1 MAVQTYNLRP
11 FQATSGLEHRFY
23 TRYGLTVQA
32 MKCPA
37 CGSHDTY
44 VVDTV
49 RDSSGNIR
57 RRRACRACGRRF
69 NTIERVVDTT
79 PLVVKRSGRRESF
92 NRDKILEGIR
102 IACAKRPVAAE
113 DIERLAS
120 QVESRVLAMNKSE
133 VAAREIGDL
142 VLQGL
147 RELDEV
153 AYIRYAIV
161 YLNLKD
167 LESVK
172 REIERLL
179 SER

>member
-1 MAVQTYNLRP
+1 
-11 FQATSGLEHRFY
+11 
-23 TRYGLTVQA
+23 
-32 MKCPA
+32 
-37 CGSHDTY
+37 
-44 VVDTV
+44 
-49 RDSSGNIR
+49 
-57 RRRACRACGRRF
+57 
-69 NTIERVVDTT
+69 
-79 PLVVKRSGRRESF
+79 
-92 NRDKILEGIR
+92 
-102 IACAKRPVAAE
+102 
-113 DIERLAS
+113 
-120 QVESRVLAMNKSE
+120 VLAINKGE